1 MTEMNKN
8 KKAMSAQELEKVSGG
23 KILPRRVNFPEKLPI
38 NFPRFGAGRSTDEG
52 IHYRFPLISKVTT
65 ISPIVW

>member
-1 MTEMNKN
+1 MTDMKQNKETMN
-8 KKAMSAQELEKVSGG
+8 AQEIENVSGG

-38 NFPRFGAGRSTDEG
+38 IVLGKRNDEG